1 MNQLENF
8 NNKISPTESWASK
21 KVESSIIEQQQKLE
35 KINEEI
41 KELEN
46 SAHATYFGKVFNSF
60 TGKQSKLTILYQQR
74 HAHEA
79 MLDKLKGG
87 EREH

>member
-21 KVESSIIEQQQKLE
+21 KVESSIIEQQRELYM
-35 KINEEI
+35 INEEI
-41 KELEN
+41 HELEN
-46 SAHATYFGKVFNSF
+46 STRSKYFGKVLNSF

-74 HAHEA
+74 HSHEV
-79 MLDKLKGG
+79 MLEKLKGG